1 MDINIDLRKEKRDH
15 ANVYANIKKV
25 LNYTMIIIVCLIFIG
40 PFAWMFLTSFKSLGE
55 TLLFPPTII
64 PKEWHPENYIKAWQS
79 GPFLRYLINSVIVT
93 VSIIVLQCLTIIPAA
108 YAFARYEFKGK
119 NFLFF
124 IVMLTMMIP
133 AQLIFLPLFL
143 MMSKMSL
150 INTYLSLI
158 LPFASSAFGIFLLRQ
173 RFMQIPDELIESAKL
188 DNASDVT
195 ILYKI
200 MLPQAKSTLVTFILF
215 SFISNWNDYFWP
227 LVMTTKDTVRTLPL
241 GVSMLKSTMD
251 GISWNVLM
259 AGNMILV
266 VPIILIFLLAQK
278 RIIDAFVYTG
288 IK

>member
-1 MDINIDLRKEKRDH
+1 M
-15 ANVYANIKKV
+15 
-25 LNYTMIIIVCLIFIG
+25 
-40 PFAWMFLTSFKSLGE
+40 
-55 TLLFPPTII
+55 
-64 PKEWHPENYIKAWQS
+64 
-79 GPFLRYLINSVIVT
+79 
-93 VSIIVLQCLTIIPAA
+93 QCLTIIPAA
-108 YAFARYEFKGK
+108 YAFARFEFKGK

-173 RFMQIPDELIESAKL
+173 RFMQIPDELIEAAKL

>member
-1 MDINIDLRKEKRDH
+1 MDINIDLRKEKRDY
-15 ANVYANIKKV
+15 ASVYANIKKV
-25 LNYTMIIIVCLIFIG
+25 LNYMMIIIVCLIFIG

-64 PKEWHPENYIKAWQS
+64 PKEWHPENYIIAWQS
-79 GPFLRYLINSVIVT
+79 GPFLRYLLNSVIVT

-173 RFMQIPDELIESAKL
+173 RFMQIPDELIEAAKL

>member
-1 MDINIDLRKEKRDH
+1 MDINIDLRKEKRDY
-15 ANVYANIKKV
+15 ANVYTNIKKV
-25 LNYTMIIIVCLIFIG
+25 LNYMMIIIVCLIFIG

-64 PKEWHPENYIKAWQS
+64 PKEWHPENYIKAWRS
-79 GPFLRYLINSVIVT
+79 GPFLRYLLNSVIVT

-108 YAFARYEFKGK
+108 YAFARFEFKGK

-173 RFMQIPDELIESAKL
+173 RFMQIPDELIEAAKL